1 MKHNKDLQFCIDKL
15 KSLQNRDESGP
26 EQKSALEVAQRKL
39 KWLKRKS
46 NPARAEIFRVVRQVA
61 ETIFNILEHE

>member
-26 EQKSALEVAQRKL
+26 EQKSALEVARKML
-39 KWLKRKS
+39 KGLRRKD
-46 NPARAEIFRVVRQVA
+46 NPARAEVFRVVRQVA
-61 ETIFNILEHE
+61 ETIFNILERE